1 MNRSQCVSE
10 HRRSGD
16 VYPRSSAGLPEET
29 PEQAAGTGRKQC
41 LWHWNRT
48 QQKGAKCSW
57 ASSVATRALPREDS
71 RSVKLPPLR
80 DLSYSWP
87 PPLPQKMSAN
97 QPCCKEEWSSGWPS
111 QMRVGHGIAAAI
123 TGQLSLQRALE
134 STTQL
139 FLHVS
144 CFPHG
149 VTLWVSPPDP
159 VCSSL
164 SGSGVRNSTTRKY
177 CSAPCPVP
185 WAQTRRPHCWVC
197 GVVFLC

>member
-1 MNRSQCVSE
+1 MSLSTGVQGMSTHAALQVSRRKHLSKQLGLGGSNAFGTGTERNRKVPSAAGPVVWRPELSQGRTPGVSSCHLSE
-10 HRRSGD
+10 IFPTAGLLPFHRRCQ
-16 VYPRSSAGLPEET
+16 L
-29 PEQAAGTGRKQC
+29 
-41 LWHWNRT
+41 
-48 QQKGAKCSW
+48 
-57 ASSVATRALPREDS
+57 
-71 RSVKLPPLR
+71 
-80 DLSYSWP
+80 
-87 PPLPQKMSAN
+87 M

-111 QMRVGHGIAAAI
+111 QMRAGHGIAAAI